1 MEQEGGERTLDF
13 APKNWPLK
21 MIGGE
26 IGGYHRAEQAQCLMK
41 AAEEDIKFI
50 RPI

>member
-1 MEQEGGERTLDF
+1 
-13 APKNWPLK
+13 

-50 RPI
+50 RPIKSNGFNPIKW